1 MEYDSQI
8 ALFLG
13 LIQESEEL
21 SRLFRKI
28 VNGGEEDSVEPW
40 KPWDELLAELEAKEQ
55 RARLGGGVEKIETH
69 KAKGKLY
76 CRERIEALLDSG
88 SFQEINMLAETQT
101 FEFDMQK
108 KKILGDGVITGF
120 GTIDGR
126 KVLVYSQDVT
136 VFGGSTGRAQGEKIN
151 LLLRMSRRMGVPVI
165 GLYESA
171 GGRIQDGMQN
181 ESGYGQMFWENT
193 QCSGVVPQ
201 IAAIMGACT
210 GGGVYSPALMD
221 FILQVRNTAQM
232 FITGPGVIKEVTG
245 EQISFEELGGTEVHT
260 RQSGVTHL
268 AADNDEHCCKLIRHL
283 LSFLPSNNRE
293 TPPAVASLDHPD
305 RTSDKLTEIVPAEPM
320 RTYDMRRVIRELM
333 DLGDFFEIQPAFAR
347 NIIVG
352 FGRLDGKVVGVVANQ
367 PRVVGGVIDIDAA
380 DKAAR
385 FIRFCDCFN
394 IPLVILAD
402 VPGYLPGS
410 DQEKRGIIR
419 HGAKMLYAFSEA
431 TVPKVTIVIR
441 KYYGGAIPAMCC
453 HETGADL
460 VLAWP
465 TAEFA
470 MMGSKAAVPILYRK
484 EIAEAADP
492 ERVRQEKVIEYKE
505 TILSPYYSASKQY
518 VDAVIRPA
526 DSRRWLIRGLELF
539 KDKKPELKV
548 WKKHGNIPL

>member
-1 MEYDSQI
+1 M
-8 ALFLG
+8 
-13 LIQESEEL
+13 
-21 SRLFRKI
+21 
-28 VNGGEEDSVEPW
+28 EPW
-40 KPWDELLAELEAKEQ
+40 KPWDQLLAELEAKEEQ
-55 RARLGGGVEKIETH
+55 AKLGGGPDRLEAH
-69 KAKGKLY
+69 KAKGKLP
-76 CRERIEALLDSG
+76 CRERIDALVDPG
-88 SFQEINMLAETQT
+88 SFREINMLAETQT
-101 FEFDMQK
+101 FEFDMQR
-108 KKILGDGVITGF
+108 KKILGDGVVTGF
-120 GTIDGR
+120 ATIGGR
-126 KVLVYSQDVT
+126 KVLVYAQDVT
-136 VFGGSTGRAQGEKIN
+136 VFGGSAGRAHGEKIN
-151 LLLRMSRRMGVPVI
+151 LLLRTARKVGVPVI

-210 GGGVYSPALMD
+210 GGGVYSPAIMD
-221 FILQVRNTAQM
+221 FIVQVKGTAQM

-245 EQISFEELGGTEVHT
+245 EEITFEELGGAAVHS
-260 RQSGVTHL
+260 RESGVAHL
-268 AADNDEHCCKLIRHL
+268 AADNDEHCSKLIRQL
-283 LSFLPSNNRE
+283 LSYLPSNNRE
-293 TPPAVASLDHPD
+293 TAPVVESQDDPD
-305 RTSDKLTEIVPAEPM
+305 RKNDNLIEIVPAEPTK
-320 RTYDMRRVIRELM
+320 TYDMRHVIHELV
-333 DLGDFFEIQPAFAR
+333 DSGDFFEIHPSFAR

-352 FGRLDGKVVGVVANQ
+352 FGRLNGKVAGVVANQ
-367 PRVVGGVIDIDAA
+367 PRVLGGVIDIDAA

-394 IPLVILAD
+394 IPLVVLAD

-431 TVPKVTIVIR
+431 TVPKITIVVR

-460 VLAWP
+460 LLAWP

-470 MMGSKAAVPILYRK
+470 MLGSKAAVPILYKK
-484 EIAEAADP
+484 EIEAAVDP
-492 ERVRQEKVIEYKE
+492 ENVRQEKIIEYKE

-518 VDAVIRPA
+518 IDAVIRPA
-526 DSRRWLIRGLELF
+526 DSRRWLIWGLELF
-539 KDKKPELKV
+539 EKKEPELKV